1 MLHTWIP
8 NFAFLMVTQKNR
20 LHVFIVFRTFHVLKT
35 LENNINRLVKQ
46 SRESGNLPKHEL
58 HKLPSKYTSEYTSN
72 L

>member
-8 NFAFLMVTQKNR
+8 NFAFLMHGNSKKKR

-58 HKLPSKYTSEYTSN
+58 HK
-72 L
+72 